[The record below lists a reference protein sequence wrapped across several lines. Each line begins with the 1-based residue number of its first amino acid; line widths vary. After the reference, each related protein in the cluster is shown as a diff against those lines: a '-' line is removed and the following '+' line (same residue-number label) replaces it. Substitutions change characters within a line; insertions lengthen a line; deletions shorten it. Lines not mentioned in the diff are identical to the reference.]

1 MATGKND
8 TGIFKKLLVEFIGQE
23 DPILAMLEWTAQ
35 QMMQIEAEGIV
46 GAQKGE
52 HCTGR
57 KTYFSGRRVRRM
69 DTRLGTVYLFI
80 PKVRKGGYIP
90 FFISERKRSEQA
102 LIGLIQE
109 AFING
114 VSTRKIERLA
124 KRLGIENISASQV
137 SEINKGLSEQV
148 EEFRSRPLE
157 AEYPFLWI
165 DALYEKV
172 RVDGRV
178 ISIALMLAYGI
189 NQEGKREILAI
200 EPMYDESEA
209 SWREFFRKLK
219 TRGVQ
224 KICLCISDAHL
235 GIQNALKKEW
245 IGSSWQRCKV
255 HFMRNIL
262 ARVPHRDKSHFAERL
277 KQIWL
282 QPDKRSALSVA
293 DTMIHDYEKRFPEAI
308 KCLENGLEDSLQ
320 FYEYPE
326 IDKRRISST
335 NVVERIIREIRRR
348 SRVIGVFPN
357 KESYVRLITCYL
369 IEYSEDWINERSYIK
384 RENIIVVLEA
394 RDRLLET
401 SAAC

>member
-1 MATGKND
+1 
-8 TGIFKKLLVEFIGQE
+8 
-23 DPILAMLEWTAQ
+23 MLEWTAQ

-52 HCTGR
+52 HSKER
-57 KTYFSGRRVRRM
+57 RTYFSGRRVRRM

-80 PKVRKGGYIP
+80 PKLRKGGYIP

-102 LIGLIQE
+102 LIGLIQD

-148 EEFRSRPLE
+148 KEFRCRPLD

-172 RVDGRV
+172 RDNGRV
-178 ISIALMLAYGI
+178 ISMALMLAYGI
-189 NQEGKREILAI
+189 NREGKREILAI

-219 TRGVQ
+219 SRGVR
-224 KICLCISDAHL
+224 KICLCVSDAHQ
-235 GIQNALKKEW
+235 GIQNALRKEW

-255 HFMRNIL
+255 HFMRNIM
-262 ARVPHRDKSHFAERL
+262 ARVPHRDKALFAERL

-282 QPDKRSALSVA
+282 QPDKPTALSVA
-293 DTMIHDYEKRFPEAI
+293 NTIIHDYGERFPEAI
-308 KCLENGLEDSLQ
+308 KCLEDGLEDSLQ
-320 FYEYPE
+320 LYEFPQ

-357 KESYVRLITCYL
+357 QNSYLRLITCYL
-369 IEYSEDWINERSYIK
+369 IEYSEDWISERSYIQHE
-384 RENIIVVLEA
+384 RIVWALEA
-394 RDRLLET
+394 RDSLR
-401 SAAC
+401 AAQVAS